1 VRLSGG
7 QRQRIGLARALYRQA
22 AVLVLDEATSALDTA
37 TEAQVLASIAALGAQ
52 VTVLMIAHRA
62 SSLVGCQRLIR
73 IAHGQAHP
81 ERQP

>member
-1 VRLSGG
+1 
-7 QRQRIGLARALYRQA
+7 
-22 AVLVLDEATSALDTA
+22 
-37 TEAQVLASIAALGAQ
+37 VLASIAALGAQ

-81 ERQP
+81 DPQP